1 MRHTVHGT
9 TRIVSL
15 LAASI
20 SCGHYLRSGTSSTH
34 QLESRKYTTVVIG
47 TWSSYI
53 SQFYLI
59 TNIHSSF
66 VYIKKA
72 ISTCTC
78 MRVPSWFVYRRID
91 QLITLKVQYVLDVYI
106 YGVIADVCDQ
116 CLHVGFGSSY
126 VPKFSK
132 LYGVPLLM
140 AKQGMPSTHHNWLCN
155 LCCRFIYELAHA

>member
-1 MRHTVHGT
+1 
-9 TRIVSL
+9 
-15 LAASI
+15 
-20 SCGHYLRSGTSSTH
+20 
-34 QLESRKYTTVVIG
+34 
-47 TWSSYI
+47 
-53 SQFYLI
+53 
-59 TNIHSSF
+59 
-66 VYIKKA
+66 
-72 ISTCTC
+72 

-140 AKQGMPSTHHNWLCN
+140 AKQGMPSTHHN
-155 LCCRFIYELAHA
+155 

>member
-66 VYIKKA
+66 VYIKK
-72 ISTCTC
+72 SYLN
-78 MRVPSWFVYRRID
+78 VYVYARAFMVRI
-91 QLITLKVQYVLDVYI
+91 
-106 YGVIADVCDQ
+106 
-116 CLHVGFGSSY
+116 
-126 VPKFSK
+126 
-132 LYGVPLLM
+132 
-140 AKQGMPSTHHNWLCN
+140 
-155 LCCRFIYELAHA
+155 